1 MPFTAFHPVPVWL
14 LCMRYP
20 RRFDFIAL
28 TVGAVVPDLFEP
40 FVLLGFIGPE
50 WGHRNW
56 THSLLGALTLDAGLA
71 LAGTVL
77 VARPL
82 LGWADRRWPSGLWS
96 HFAGLELAASRR
108 WSVTLVSAWIGS
120 LAHILVDVPAHSTLR
135 LFFPAFTLILF
146 PPELDTLLHLSADLV
161 FGPLSVYI
169 LYVYWWRPSRRHPDT
184 RGAQNGTK

>member
-1 MPFTAFHPVPVWL
+1 M
-14 LCMRYP
+14 
-20 RRFDFIAL
+20 
-28 TVGAVVPDLFEP
+28 
-40 FVLLGFIGPE
+40 
-50 WGHRNW
+50 GHRNW